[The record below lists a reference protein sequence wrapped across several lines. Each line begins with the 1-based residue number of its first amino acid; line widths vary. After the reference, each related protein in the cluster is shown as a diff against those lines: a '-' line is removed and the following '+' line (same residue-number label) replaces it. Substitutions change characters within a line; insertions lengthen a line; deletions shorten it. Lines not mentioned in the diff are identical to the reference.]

1 MSEIQ
6 RNHFVEFS
14 SHRKYWACEFDSYSE
29 FEAFAKY
36 WGVEPVKPE

>member
-1 MSEIQ
+1 MSELQ
-6 RNHFVEFS
+6 KKHYVKFPS
-14 SHRKYWACEFDSYSE
+14 TRKYSACEFDSYSE

>member
-1 MSEIQ
+1 MKSEYVTI
-6 RNHFVEFS
+6 NGIV
-14 SHRKYWACEFDSYSE
+14 KYYPSEFDSYSE

>member
-6 RNHFVEFS
+6 RNHFVQFPS
-14 SHRKYWACEFDSYSE
+14 KRMYWACEFDSYSE

-36 WGVEPVKPE
+36 WGVTPVKPE